1 MKDVDLPRVS
11 EAELVILPLLEE
23 EVALVSEVSAA
34 LQQGPAAAERVHV
47 APDLYLV
54 ARHGDGAQ
62 PGLRDQVPLHQ
73 VRAGGGGAA
82 AGGRSVLYNIYQGH
96 KCYKLIFVNFTESSS
111 VFRIKDIAGG

>member
-62 PGLRDQVPLHQ
+62 PGLSDQVPLHQ

-82 AGGRSVLYNIYQGH
+82 AGGRSVLYNVY
-96 KCYKLIFVNFTESSS
+96 
-111 VFRIKDIAGG
+111 